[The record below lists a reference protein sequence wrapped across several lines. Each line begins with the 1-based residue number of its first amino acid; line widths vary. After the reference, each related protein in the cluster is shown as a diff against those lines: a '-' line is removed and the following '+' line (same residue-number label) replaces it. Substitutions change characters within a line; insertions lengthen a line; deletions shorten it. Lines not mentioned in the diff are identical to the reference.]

1 MGITYSDE
9 QLEVINTRNK
19 NLLVSAAAG
28 AGKTSVLVERI
39 INRTISDDPVDIDR
53 ILVVTFTNAAAAE
66 MKERLIAAI
75 DDKMSSAEEA
85 EDMKL
90 YKALERQATLVH
102 NAQISTIDGFCLNLI
117 RNHFHKIDLDP
128 SFRIASGGEVELLKQ
143 DVLNDVMKAAYEKAD
158 PDFFNLVD
166 CYSDK
171 DKDKIV
177 EESIIKVYTA
187 AMSHPM
193 PEKWLEDCKNAYL
206 VSSVDEFK
214 NAGFWKRIGQ
224 ESQDRLK
231 KDIGILE
238 EALDILEEDGTSK
251 AAISVVK
258 QWLEIAE
265 NMLTSILEN
274 DHDAVGR
281 AASKN
286 REGNPTFSK
295 SVDPVIKSEIKA
307 MRDYVQKD
315 IENLVKDYYGFS
327 IKETYENHVI
337 SGRAVCALID
347 LVLEFKRRFDAA
359 KRERDILDF
368 SDMGHMAID
377 ILIKDYRSA
386 DDYDV
391 TDVALEYR
399 DFFEEIMTDEY
410 QDSNEVQ
417 EIILSSISR
426 ENTERP
432 GNRFMVG
439 DVKQSIYKFRL
450 AKPEI
455 FLGHYKG
462 YAQAGDSSKVI
473 NLSSNYR
480 SRREVVDSV
489 NDVFSA
495 VMHADVGGV
504 EYDEKEKLI
513 FGAQFAEGGDP
524 DYKAEIVLLE
534 QGKLTGTKAKDLEAN
549 ALVSIIQ
556 KLHGNKLVFDKKKQC
571 YRPAEYGDITVLLR
585 ALSTDRPYIRKA
597 FEANGIPYHM
607 EGIGTFYAASEIQD
621 IINLLTVLDNPLN
634 DIALF
639 GAMTSYFGGMDD
651 EYCARI
657 KGEALSEE
665 RTLWDKLKGFV
676 DRNPEEKAA
685 GSFIEM
691 IDNYRFCVTYTPISE
706 LLTQLVT
713 KTGYLNY
720 VSALPD
726 GRQRE
731 ANVELL
737 IKKAQDYAKTSFSG
751 LFHFLRYVELIK
763 KNTEDEGEANIF
775 DENADTVRVMTI
787 HKSKGLEFPICIV
800 SGIDSVFNFNDSHDD
815 FVIDV
820 DEGIAA
826 CCIDSEKRTRKDT
839 ILRNYIGKKYIRDC
853 IGEETRLLYVA
864 MTRAKEQLVLYGI
877 KKDADKY
884 FDKSDDGKSKSYL
897 WLIKRALAEKGT
909 ANFNISYID
918 ADSVTIASVKKE
930 ADRRKLR
937 DMIESGSR
945 TPEVAKLSEEIIK
958 TIGREY
964 AHKDLERL
972 YTKTTVSALK
982 MEAMEE
988 TQGETKQLF
997 EQREVS
1003 EVVPEFAGGGKKVSG
1018 TDRGTAYHKLLQL
1031 IDFTKDLTEEELR
1044 GQFKHMLEADFMEE
1058 YEQELID
1065 EEKIFAFA
1073 RTDLAKRMHEA
1084 AKRGEL
1090 FKEQPFVMGVPASRV
1105 DPEFPESETVLVQGV
1120 IDVYFVE
1127 DDRVVV
1133 MDYKT
1138 DRVKDAPELKDRY
1151 RAQIAIY
1158 AEALEKLT
1166 AKPVKEML
1174 LYSFGLNETVVVE

>member
-9 QLEVINTRNK
+9 QLEVINSRDK

-39 INRTISDDPVDIDR
+39 INRTIGKDPVDIDR

-66 MKERLIAAI
+66 MKDRLIAGI
-75 DDKMSSAEEA
+75 DEKMAAAEETG
-85 EDMKL
+85 DSKL
-90 YKALERQATLVH
+90 FKALERQATLVH

-128 SFRIASGGEVELLKQ
+128 SFRIANDGEVELLKN
-143 DVLNDVMKAAYEKAD
+143 DVLDEAMNVAYEEAD
-158 PDFFNLVD
+158 PEFFTLID
-166 CYSDK
+166 SYSKK
-171 DKDKIV
+171 DKDTTIEDSIKKIYN
-177 EESIIKVYTA
+177 S
-187 AMSHPM
+187 AMSHPS
-193 PEKWLEDCKNAYL
+193 PEKWLEECKNVYRFDSAAAFRKEGFFSDIMSRCIGRL
-206 VSSVDEFK
+206 DKCLELFDE
-214 NAGFWKRIGQ
+214 
-224 ESQDRLK
+224 
-231 KDIGILE
+231 
-238 EALDILEEDGTSK
+238 
-251 AAISVVK
+251 AISLIADDEKQKTALKNLQLFREKASGMRSALEMGDLQAAARIYDEKITVK
-258 QWLEIAE
+258 LSFKDCDEAIQ
-265 NMLTSILEN
+265 N
-274 DHDAVGR
+274 
-281 AASKN
+281 
-286 REGNPTFSK
+286 
-295 SVDPVIKSEIKA
+295 EIKA
-307 MRDYVQKD
+307 LRSFCTAEMEGIYSSYLLADSA
-315 IENLVKDYYGFS
+315 NA
-327 IKETYENHVI
+327 YEDHMT
-337 SGRAVCALID
+337 SGKVVCKIID
-347 LVLEFKRRFDAA
+347 LVLDYKKRFDAA
-359 KRERDILDF
+359 KRERGIIDF
-368 SDMGHMAID
+368 SDMGHMAIQ
-377 ILIKDYRSA
+377 ILIADYRNA
-386 DDYDV
+386 GDYDI
-391 TDVALEYR
+391 TDVAKEYR
-399 DFFEEIMTDEY
+399 DFYEEIMTDEY

-426 ENTERP
+426 ENTDRP

-455 FLGHYKG
+455 FMKHYKNYSADG
-462 YAQAGDSSKVI
+462 NASKVI

-480 SRREVVDSV
+480 SRKEVVDSV
-489 NDVFSA
+489 NDVFA
-495 VMHADVGGV
+495 TVMHEETGGV
-504 EYDEKEKLI
+504 EYDKKEWLNTAAS
-513 FGAQFAEGGDP
+513 FPEGGDE
-524 DYKAEIVLLE
+524 DYKTEIILLDCGKENADKRREKESVALAEKIMELRGKKIVY
-534 QGKLTGTKAKDLEAN
+534 
-549 ALVSIIQ
+549 
-556 KLHGNKLVFDKKKQC
+556 DKKKRI
-571 YRPAEYGDITVLLR
+571 YRPADFGDITILFR
-585 ALSTDRPYIRKA
+585 SIKNWRNPMRKA
-597 FEANGIPYHM
+597 LGAYGIPYHM
-607 EGIGTFYAASEIQD
+607 EGVGTFYEAGEIKTVT
-621 IINLLTVLDNPLN
+621 NLLSVLDNPLN
-634 DIALF
+634 DITLY
-639 GAMTSYFGGMDD
+639 GTMTSYFGGMDD

-657 KGEALSEE
+657 KSEAETEE
-665 RTLWDKLKGFV
+665 RTLWDKLNGFAE
-676 DRNPEEKAA
+676 RNPEESKARN
-685 GSFIEM
+685 FIDM
-691 IDNYRFCVTYTPISE
+691 INEYRYLVTYKPISE
-706 LLTQLVT
+706 LITGLVS

-720 VSALPD
+720 VTALPD
-726 GRQRE
+726 GKQRE
-731 ANVELL
+731 ANIELL
-737 IKKAQDYAKTSFSG
+737 IKKATDYANTSFSG
-751 LFHFLRYVELIK
+751 LFHFMRYVELLK
-763 KNTEDEGEANIF
+763 KNEESEGEANIF
-775 DENADTVRVMTI
+775 DENANTVRIMTI

-800 SGIDSVFNFNDSHDD
+800 AGIETEFDKRDSYATFVVDSE
-815 FVIDV
+815 V
-820 DEGIAA
+820 GIAA
-826 CCIDSEKRTRKDT
+826 KCIDPIKRTKRTTMFRSLIAD
-839 ILRNYIGKKYIRDC
+839 KYIKDSA
-853 IGEETRLLYVA
+853 GEEIRILYVA
-864 MTRAKEQLVLYGI
+864 MTRAKEQLILFGI
-877 KKDADKY
+877 QEDSQNY
-884 FDKSDDGKSKSYL
+884 FKAEDIGLSSSYLSLLRKTIREKGEGNFKISYPNSDDITMAG
-897 WLIKRALAEKGT
+897 
-909 ANFNISYID
+909 
-918 ADSVTIASVKKE
+918 VKDE
-930 ADRRKLR
+930 ADRKAARAF
-937 DMIESGSR
+937 IESGSR

-1073 RTDLAKRMHEA
+1073 RTDLAKRMQKA

-1090 FKEQPFVMGVPASRV
+1090 FKEQPFVMGVPANRV